1 MRPTLSEYI
10 DSAKSEILTLI
21 TESKPLMK
29 KSDTPRA
36 FTAFLKTK
44 TNFKLFVKK
53 YAGKENLD
61 SRSNVLSYIV
71 RDALYDKTFD
81 LTQKLIDLESF
92 LRKTYRETY
101 PEDTSL
107 KLKIKEQKAKQ
118 FEKDVRGAVQAQSK
132 AKKDYLSIFTAMG
145 TKLKQLASSS
155 ASPREFT
162 VQLKNI
168 GNTPFNSINDFITE
182 YFVGSDNQQSRIN
195 TFIYTIRDV
204 YFKPIPAPGKV
215 LPSTPSEWFDFKLAG
230 IVKSSHKSKILN
242 EERDALTSVI
252 PQTFLKF
259 LPKTLIVEV
268 DKNNK
273 ITALKSKFAE
283 KLDDIASKIERQKI
297 LLTNLTKLE
306 TKIKKDLLSPDHD
319 TRMKALLVY
328 LMLDTGIRPGDE
340 DNKVKIKDYEVEKDE
355 DGEEIDQYL
364 ETYGATTLNKHH
376 IKFIRANF
384 VRLEFVGKKGVINLA
399 DITDTTLTKA
409 ITDLVN
415 KTKANKK
422 SNYLFLDKEGKVFG
436 QPKVTDYLRSIVP
449 GLNLTDFR
457 KLKSTRVFLD
467 ALREKRTMILGMIY
481 DITQEQV
488 ANAKEEILEVIRDV
502 VDQAYRESVK
512 ALSHQSMNTT
522 IKSYINPQVLL
533 NFLSTGKVAD
543 KIEDVV
549 FKDQKLVF
557 DPQVF
562 ITQAIAYGKAT
573 DDLLGGPEEYVDYG
587 DDDPK
592 LHMLKKANWINKY
605 LSRLSYPFVA

>member
-1 MRPTLSEYI
+1 MIPTMSEYI
-10 DSAKSEILTLI
+10 DSAKTEILTLI
-21 TESKPLMK
+21 TESKPLTK

-36 FTAFLKTK
+36 FTALLKTK
-44 TNFKLFVKK
+44 ANFKAFVKK
-53 YAGKENLD
+53 FAGKENID

-92 LRKTYRETY
+92 LRKTYRENY

-107 KLKIKEQKAKQ
+107 KLKIKEQKIKQ
-118 FEKDVRGAVQAQSK
+118 FEKDVRGAVQAQSQS
-132 AKKDYLSIFTAMG
+132 KKDYLSIFTAMG

-162 VQLKNI
+162 VQLKNL
-168 GNTPFNSINDFITE
+168 GNTPGNSIHDFISQ
-182 YFVGSDNQQSRIN
+182 YFIGSDNEQSRIN

-204 YFKPIPAPGKV
+204 YIKPNTVPGKV
-215 LPSTPSEWFDFKLAG
+215 LPSTPSEWFDLKLAG

-283 KLDDIASKIERQKI
+283 KLDDIAAKIERQKI

-306 TKIKKDLLSPDHD
+306 TKIKKDLVSPDHD
-319 TRMKALLVY
+319 TKMKALLVY

-340 DNKVKIKDYEVEKDE
+340 DNKVKIDVEKDE

-384 VRLEFVGKKGVINLA
+384 VRLEFVGKKGIINLA
-399 DITDTTLTKA
+399 DITDSTLTKA

-481 DITQEQV
+481 DITQDQV
-488 ANAKEEILEVIRDV
+488 ANAKEEIMEVIRDV
-502 VDQAYRESVK
+502 VDQAYRESVH

-522 IKSYINPQVLL
+522 IKSYINPLVLL

-543 KIEDVV
+543 KIEDIV

-573 DDLLGGPEEYVDYG
+573 DDIIGPEDYVDYG

-592 LHMLKKANWINKY
+592 LHMIKKAKWISKY

>member
-1 MRPTLSEYI
+1 MIPTMSEYI
-10 DSAKSEILTLI
+10 DSAKTEILTLI
-21 TESKPLMK
+21 SESKPLTK

-36 FTAFLKTK
+36 FTALLKTK
-44 TNFKLFVKK
+44 PNFKAFVKK
-53 YAGKENLD
+53 FAGKENID

-92 LRKTYRETY
+92 LRKTYRENY

-107 KLKIKEQKAKQ
+107 KLKIKEQKIKQ
-118 FEKDVRGAVQAQSK
+118 FEKDVRGAVQAQSQS
-132 AKKDYLSIFTAMG
+132 KKDYLSIFTAMG

-162 VQLKNI
+162 VQIKNL
-168 GNTPFNSINDFITE
+168 GNTPGNSIHDFISQ
-182 YFVGSDNQQSRIN
+182 YFIGSDNEQSRIN

-204 YFKPIPAPGKV
+204 YFKPSAVPGKV
-215 LPSTPSEWFDFKLAG
+215 LPSTPSEWFDLKLAG

-283 KLDDIASKIERQKI
+283 KLDDIAAKIERQKI

-306 TKIKKDLLSPDHD
+306 TKIKKDLISPDHD
-319 TRMKALLVY
+319 TKMKALLVY

-340 DNKVKIKDYEVEKDE
+340 DNKVKIDVEQDE

-399 DITDTTLTKA
+399 DITDSTLTKA

-481 DITQEQV
+481 DITQDQV
-488 ANAKEEILEVIRDV
+488 ANAKEEIMEVIRDV

-543 KIEDVV
+543 KIEDIV

-573 DDLLGGPEEYVDYG
+573 DDIIGPEDYVDYG

-592 LHMLKKANWINKY
+592 LHMIKKAKWISKY

>member
-1 MRPTLSEYI
+1 MIPTMSEYI
-10 DSAKSEILTLI
+10 DSAKTEILTLI
-21 TESKPLMK
+21 SESKPLTK

-36 FTAFLKTK
+36 FTALLKTK
-44 TNFKLFVKK
+44 PNFKAFVKK
-53 YAGKENLD
+53 FAGKENID

-92 LRKTYRETY
+92 LRKTYRENY

-107 KLKIKEQKAKQ
+107 KLKIKEQKIKQ
-118 FEKDVRGAVQAQSK
+118 FEKDVRGAVQAQSQS
-132 AKKDYLSIFTAMG
+132 KKDYLSIFTAMG

-162 VQLKNI
+162 VQIKNL
-168 GNTPFNSINDFITE
+168 GNTPGNSIHDFISQ
-182 YFVGSDNQQSRIN
+182 YFIGSDNEQSRIN

-204 YFKPIPAPGKV
+204 YFKPSAVPGKV
-215 LPSTPSEWFDFKLAG
+215 LPSTPSEWFDLKLAG

-283 KLDDIASKIERQKI
+283 KLDDIAAKIERQKI

-306 TKIKKDLLSPDHD
+306 TKIKKDLVSPDHD
-319 TRMKALLVY
+319 TKMKALLVY

-340 DNKVKIKDYEVEKDE
+340 DNKVKIDVEQDE

-399 DITDTTLTKA
+399 DITDSTLTKA

-422 SNYLFLDKEGKVFG
+422 SN
-436 QPKVTDYLRSIVP
+436 YLRSIVP

-481 DITQEQV
+481 DITQDQV
-488 ANAKEEILEVIRDV
+488 ANAKEEIMEVIRDV

-543 KIEDVV
+543 KIEDIV

-573 DDLLGGPEEYVDYG
+573 DDIIGPEDYVDYG

-592 LHMLKKANWINKY
+592 LHMIKKAKWISKY

>member
-1 MRPTLSEYI
+1 MIPTMSEYI
-10 DSAKSEILTLI
+10 DSAKTEILTLI
-21 TESKPLMK
+21 TESKPLTK

-36 FTAFLKTK
+36 FTALLKTK
-44 TNFKLFVKK
+44 ANFKAFVKK
-53 YAGKENLD
+53 FAGKENID

-92 LRKTYRETY
+92 LRKTYRENY

-107 KLKIKEQKAKQ
+107 KLKIKEQKIKQ
-118 FEKDVRGAVQAQSK
+118 FEKDVRGAVQAQSQS
-132 AKKDYLSIFTAMG
+132 KKDYLSIFTAMG

-162 VQLKNI
+162 VQLKNL
-168 GNTPFNSINDFITE
+168 GNTPGNSIHDFISQ
-182 YFVGSDNQQSRIN
+182 YFIGSDNEQSRIN

-204 YFKPIPAPGKV
+204 YIKPNTVPGKV
-215 LPSTPSEWFDFKLAG
+215 LPSTPSEWFDLKLAG

-283 KLDDIASKIERQKI
+283 KLDDIAAKIERQKI

-306 TKIKKDLLSPDHD
+306 TKIKKDLVSPDHD
-319 TRMKALLVY
+319 TKMKALLVY

-340 DNKVKIKDYEVEKDE
+340 DNKVKIDVEKDE

-384 VRLEFVGKKGVINLA
+384 VRLEFVGKKGIINLA
-399 DITDTTLTKA
+399 DITDSTLTKA

-481 DITQEQV
+481 DITQDQV
-488 ANAKEEILEVIRDV
+488 ANAKEEIMEVIRDV
-502 VDQAYRESVK
+502 VDQAYRESVH

-543 KIEDVV
+543 KIEDIV

-573 DDLLGGPEEYVDYG
+573 DDIIGPEDYVDYG

-592 LHMLKKANWINKY
+592 LHMIKKAKWISKY

>member
-1 MRPTLSEYI
+1 MIPTMSEYI
-10 DSAKSEILTLI
+10 DSAKTEILTLI
-21 TESKPLMK
+21 TESKPLTK

-36 FTAFLKTK
+36 FTALLKTK
-44 TNFKLFVKK
+44 ANFKAFVKK
-53 YAGKENLD
+53 FAGKENID

-92 LRKTYRETY
+92 LRKTYRENY

-107 KLKIKEQKAKQ
+107 KLKIKEQKIKQ
-118 FEKDVRGAVQAQSK
+118 FEKDVRGAVQAQSQS
-132 AKKDYLSIFTAMG
+132 KKDYLSIFTAMG

-162 VQLKNI
+162 VQLKNL
-168 GNTPFNSINDFITE
+168 GNTPGNSIHDFISQ
-182 YFVGSDNQQSRIN
+182 YFIGSDNEQSRIN

-204 YFKPIPAPGKV
+204 YIKPNTVPGKV
-215 LPSTPSEWFDFKLAG
+215 LPSTTAEWFDLKLAG

-283 KLDDIASKIERQKI
+283 KLDDIAAKIERQKI

-306 TKIKKDLLSPDHD
+306 TKIKKDLVSPDHD
-319 TRMKALLVY
+319 TKMKALLVY

-340 DNKVKIKDYEVEKDE
+340 DNKVKIDVEKDE

-384 VRLEFVGKKGVINLA
+384 VRLEFVGKKGIINLA
-399 DITDTTLTKA
+399 DITDSTLTKA

-481 DITQEQV
+481 DITQDQV
-488 ANAKEEILEVIRDV
+488 ANAKEEIMEVIRDV
-502 VDQAYRESVK
+502 VDQAYRESVH

-543 KIEDVV
+543 KIEDIV

-573 DDLLGGPEEYVDYG
+573 DDIIGPEDYVDYG

-592 LHMLKKANWINKY
+592 LHMIKKAKWISKY

>member
-1 MRPTLSEYI
+1 MIPTMSEYI
-10 DSAKSEILTLI
+10 DSAKTEILTLI
-21 TESKPLMK
+21 SESKPLTK

-36 FTAFLKTK
+36 FTALLKTK
-44 TNFKLFVKK
+44 PNFKAFVKK
-53 YAGKENLD
+53 FAGKENID

-92 LRKTYRETY
+92 LRKTYRENY

-107 KLKIKEQKAKQ
+107 KLKIKEQKIKQ
-118 FEKDVRGAVQAQSK
+118 FEKDVRGAVQAQSQS
-132 AKKDYLSIFTAMG
+132 KKDYISIFTAMG

-162 VQLKNI
+162 VQLKNL
-168 GNTPFNSINDFITE
+168 GNTPGNSIHDFISQ
-182 YFVGSDNQQSRIN
+182 YFIGSDNEQSRIN

-204 YFKPIPAPGKV
+204 YIKPSAVPGKV
-215 LPSTPSEWFDFKLAG
+215 LPSTPSEWFDLKLAG

-283 KLDDIASKIERQKI
+283 KLDDIAAKIERQKI

-306 TKIKKDLLSPDHD
+306 TKIKKDLVSPDHD
-319 TRMKALLVY
+319 TKMKALLVY

-340 DNKVKIKDYEVEKDE
+340 DNKVKIDVEQDE

-399 DITDTTLTKA
+399 DITDSTLTKA

-481 DITQEQV
+481 DITQDQV
-488 ANAKEEILEVIRDV
+488 ANAKEEMMEVIRDV

-573 DDLLGGPEEYVDYG
+573 DDIIGPEDYVDYG

-592 LHMLKKANWINKY
+592 LHMIKKAKWISKY

>member
-1 MRPTLSEYI
+1 
-10 DSAKSEILTLI
+10 
-21 TESKPLMK
+21 
-29 KSDTPRA
+29 
-36 FTAFLKTK
+36 
-44 TNFKLFVKK
+44 
-53 YAGKENLD
+53 
-61 SRSNVLSYIV
+61 
-71 RDALYDKTFD
+71 
-81 LTQKLIDLESF
+81 
-92 LRKTYRETY
+92 
-101 PEDTSL
+101 
-107 KLKIKEQKAKQ
+107 
-118 FEKDVRGAVQAQSK
+118 
-132 AKKDYLSIFTAMG
+132 
-145 TKLKQLASSS
+145 
-155 ASPREFT
+155 
-162 VQLKNI
+162 
-168 GNTPFNSINDFITE
+168 
-182 YFVGSDNQQSRIN
+182 
-195 TFIYTIRDV
+195 
-204 YFKPIPAPGKV
+204 
-215 LPSTPSEWFDFKLAG
+215 
-230 IVKSSHKSKILN
+230 
-242 EERDALTSVI
+242 
-252 PQTFLKF
+252 
-259 LPKTLIVEV
+259 
-268 DKNNK
+268 
-273 ITALKSKFAE
+273 
-283 KLDDIASKIERQKI
+283 
-297 LLTNLTKLE
+297 
-306 TKIKKDLLSPDHD
+306 
-319 TRMKALLVY
+319 
-328 LMLDTGIRPGDE
+328 MLDTGIRPGDE
-340 DNKVKIKDYEVEKDE
+340 DNKVKIDVEQDE

-399 DITDTTLTKA
+399 DITDSTLTKA

-481 DITQEQV
+481 DITQDQV
-488 ANAKEEILEVIRDV
+488 ANAKEEIMEVIRDV

-543 KIEDVV
+543 KIEDIV

-573 DDLLGGPEEYVDYG
+573 DDIIGPEDYVDYG

-592 LHMLKKANWINKY
+592 LHMIKKAKWISKY

>member
-1 MRPTLSEYI
+1 MIPTMSEYI
-10 DSAKSEILTLI
+10 DSAKTEILTLI
-21 TESKPLMK
+21 SESKPLTK

-36 FTAFLKTK
+36 FTALLKTK
-44 TNFKLFVKK
+44 PNFKAFVKK
-53 YAGKENLD
+53 FAGKENID

-92 LRKTYRETY
+92 LRKTYRENY

-107 KLKIKEQKAKQ
+107 KLKIKEQKIKQ
-118 FEKDVRGAVQAQSK
+118 FEKDVRGAVQAQSQS
-132 AKKDYLSIFTAMG
+132 KKDYISIFTAMG

-162 VQLKNI
+162 VQLKNL
-168 GNTPFNSINDFITE
+168 GNTPGNSIHDFISQ
-182 YFVGSDNQQSRIN
+182 YFIGSDNEQSRIN

-204 YFKPIPAPGKV
+204 YIKPSAVPGKV
-215 LPSTPSEWFDFKLAG
+215 LPSTPSEWFDLKLAG

-283 KLDDIASKIERQKI
+283 KLDDIAAKIERQKI

-306 TKIKKDLLSPDHD
+306 TKIKKDLVSPDHD
-319 TRMKALLVY
+319 TKMKALLVY

-340 DNKVKIKDYEVEKDE
+340 DNKVKIDVEQDE

-399 DITDTTLTKA
+399 DITDSTLTKA

-481 DITQEQV
+481 DITQDQV
-488 ANAKEEILEVIRDV
+488 ANAKEEMMEVIRDV

-573 DDLLGGPEEYVDYG
+573 DDIIGPEDYVDYG

-592 LHMLKKANWINKY
+592 LHMIKKANWISKY